1 VCGGRGRKVFPVSW
15 GRVTR
20 RFAVLPGLT
29 AGLLAVLLIA
39 LPLKRPAGG
48 PLAPDSPGFD
58 LERLSDAELETLALD
73 TLTKLNEKRGA
84 GGLKG
89 QPVREEFDPRR
100 IYLGIENIRRL
111 LPLGKRLT
119 LRTLGGVLKTSGLSR
134 ERHLIAS
141 VRRVVFDASLGDAA
155 AVSEDD
161 LTTIR
166 IGPGYAAYLTS
177 DDEAML
183 VLGHELTHVA
193 ARGGRLQRFIE
204 DVSRVARESAGLT
217 LSEVQKEELACDYTG
232 AEVLKRYIVIRP
244 TSQAGGERFASAFG
258 YRPRPERLARAW
270 QDFCSSYNGDPDD
283 EEHLSLTQTFRVLP
297 RLNPEL
303 QTLITDDA
311 SSTRLC
317 R

>member
-1 VCGGRGRKVFPVSW
+1 MPVSW
-15 GRVTR
+15 GEVTR
-20 RFAVLPGLT
+20 RLAVLPGLT
-29 AGLLAVLLIA
+29 AGLLAGLLIVV
-39 LPLKRPAGG
+39 PLKQLAGG
-48 PLAPDSPGFD
+48 PLGPRSASPGFD

-73 TLTKLNEKRGA
+73 ALTRLNEKRGA
-84 GGLKG
+84 AGLKG
-89 QPVREEFDPRR
+89 RPIREEFDPRQV
-100 IYLGIENIRRL
+100 YLGIENVRRL

-119 LRTLGGVLKTSGLSR
+119 LQALGGVLKTSGLSR
-134 ERHLIAS
+134 ERRLIAS

-155 AVSEDD
+155 AVSEHD

-166 IGPGYAAYLTS
+166 VGPGYAAYLRS

-193 ARGGRLQRFIE
+193 ARGGRLQRLIE
-204 DVSRVARESAGLT
+204 EVSRVARESAELA

-232 AEVLKRYIVIRP
+232 AEVLKRYIVLRP
-244 TSQAGGERFASAFG
+244 TARADSERFTSAFG
-258 YRPRPERLARAW
+258 YRPRPERLASAW
-270 QDFCSSYNGDPDD
+270 QDFCTSYDGDPDD
-283 EEHLSLTQTFRVLP
+283 EEHLSLAQTFRVLP